1 MLLAM
6 KWHTVARAQ
15 MPLLLQSHELW
26 PRIRINLVA
35 YFRVLWR
42 YLLRVRMVIEIVR
55 IVRMGSNAAAF
66 SFVPVSILAM
76 RMVPLVVVVL
86 LEMLI
91 VNGVVVVVVAMI
103 AVVRSFVVMVVA
115 VVVVVVATPMVSAVA
130 TVVVVGVL
138 IFVVLVVVHA
148 IHIVVVVR
156 CAAALVGL
164 TLGALGLVGL
174 CSCGAAA
181 LASHGNGAVFLANAT
196 PSVR

>member
-1 MLLAM
+1 M
-6 KWHTVARAQ
+6 
-15 MPLLLQSHELW
+15 
-26 PRIRINLVA
+26 
-35 YFRVLWR
+35 
-42 YLLRVRMVIEIVR
+42 VR
-55 IVRMGSNAAAF
+55 IVRMGNSAAAF
-66 SFVPVSILAM
+66 SCVPVSILAM

-103 AVVRSFVVMVVA
+103 AVVPVFVVMVVA

-148 IHIVVVVR
+148 ILIVVVVG

-164 TLGALGLVGL
+164 TLQERLASSAF

-181 LASHGNGAVFLANAT
+181 GIHGNGAVFLANFHTIRAMSSMT
-196 PSVR
+196 RSRVVSEPQLVREVSSAPMSERMPNQTHVRVDEEVRVP